1 MSAEKGLLL
10 RIYIGEGDKHGGMSL
25 YDWLVKEAKKAGLG
39 GATVT
44 RGSEGFGS
52 HKTVHTNKILDIS
65 TDLPVVV
72 EFIDTAEKINAFMP
86 VLEANL
92 NGGVAVVA
100 DVEIRRF
107 GKP

>member
-10 RIYIGEGDKHGGMSL
+10 RLYVGEGDKHGGMSL
-25 YDWLVKEAKKAGLG
+25 YDWLVKEGKKAGLG

-72 EFIDTAEKINAFMP
+72 EFIDSADKINAFMP

-92 NGGVAVVA
+92 NGGVAVLA

-107 GKP
+107 GK